1 MDKDI
6 KYTFSTE
13 ITITP
18 EGVMLGVLSVHHE
31 NVTASMSITKTLP
44 QIFLPLGTGPN
55 PRIAAMDM
63 SNKLLRLAGNFIAS
77 AVVQE
82 EYGQWVQNPST
93 LSAIIE
99 AHKEKHDSSGS
110 IETPTT
116 DNTHN
121 S

>member
-18 EGVMLGVLSVHHE
+18 EGMLLGVLSVHHE

-44 QIFLPLGTGPN
+44 LETEANPRIAATEAN

-63 SNKLLRLAGNFIAS
+63 SNKLLRLAGDFIAS
-77 AVVQE
+77 AVVRDE
-82 EYGQWVQNPST
+82 PM
-93 LSAIIE
+93 
-99 AHKEKHDSSGS
+99 SG
-110 IETPTT
+110 PTGG
-116 DNTHN
+116 
-121 S
+121 

>member
-44 QIFLPLGTGPN
+44 QIFLPLGTGPT
-55 PRIAAMDM
+55 
-63 SNKLLRLAGNFIAS
+63 G
-77 AVVQE
+77 
-82 EYGQWVQNPST
+82 G
-93 LSAIIE
+93 
-99 AHKEKHDSSGS
+99 
-110 IETPTT
+110 
-116 DNTHN
+116 
-121 S
+121 

>member
-18 EGVMLGVLSVHHE
+18 EGMLLGVLSVHHE

-44 QIFLPLGTGPN
+44 LETEAN

-63 SNKLLRLAGNFIAS
+63 SNKLLRLAGDFIAS
-77 AVVQE
+77 AVVRDE
-82 EYGQWVQNPST
+82 PM
-93 LSAIIE
+93 
-99 AHKEKHDSSGS
+99 SG
-110 IETPTT
+110 PTGG
-116 DNTHN
+116 
-121 S
+121 

>member
-1 MDKDI
+1 MDKDV

-44 QIFLPLGTGPN
+44 LETEAN

-63 SNKLLRLAGNFIAS
+63 SNKLLRLAGDFIAS
-77 AVVQE
+77 AVVRDE
-82 EYGQWVQNPST
+82 PM
-93 LSAIIE
+93 
-99 AHKEKHDSSGS
+99 SG
-110 IETPTT
+110 PTGGLPENI
-116 DNTHN
+116 DG
-121 S
+121 

>member
-63 SNKLLRLAGNFIAS
+63 SNKLLRLAGDFIAS
-77 AVVQE
+77 AVVRDE
-82 EYGQWVQNPST
+82 PMG
-93 LSAIIE
+93 
-99 AHKEKHDSSGS
+99 SSG
-110 IETPTT
+110 PTGG
-116 DNTHN
+116 
-121 S
+121 

>member
-44 QIFLPLGTGPN
+44 LPSSRSGADK
-55 PRIAAMDM
+55 RVAAMEM
-63 SNKLLRLAGNFIAS
+63 SNKLLRLAGDFIAS
-77 AVVQE
+77 AVVRDE
-82 EYGQWVQNPST
+82 SVGPS
-93 LSAIIE
+93 
-99 AHKEKHDSSGS
+99 G
-110 IETPTT
+110 PTGG
-116 DNTHN
+116 
-121 S
+121 